1 MLKDPQAHRTV
12 FINYTERLLEGF
24 ETVKASGEMQ
34 NKPQTLVATVN
45 DIVKVCRAILL
56 LVSPIPPVDSS
67 VADVNEV
74 RQMKAG
80 NFVMTTIV
88 DALSKH
94 AFWQKM
100 FDEVLSKGTASME
113 ARPQVASFLDELSTT
128 VMSRQD
134 SCIPAELLASILDKL
149 PEWKKT
155 TRPGFLDVLEKELL
169 AALLQTAEVMTQLPD
184 VTTASITMSFMDSV
198 ITSLGMFKTPD
209 AFNMVN
215 KLQKFKV
222 KQSQNLLVAD
232 LQKLLSEYPG
242 TDDGDGQFTSST
254 FCFEGRLAL
263 LHSTLQECKS
273 MKFADE
279 VEDGLRRAVYWQFKH
294 LYLILREI
302 WVHENMFM
310 FKS

>member
-1 MLKDPQAHRTV
+1 MLKEPQAHRSV

-34 NKPQTLVATVN
+34 KKPQTLVAIVN
-45 DIVKVCRAILL
+45 DIVKVCRDILL
-56 LVSPIPPVDSS
+56 LASPIPPMDSS

-74 RQMKAG
+74 RQMKPG

-94 AFWQKM
+94 PFWQKM

-113 ARPQVASFLDELSTT
+113 ARPQVADFMEELATAVTSQEG
-128 VMSRQD
+128 SL
-134 SCIPAELLASILDKL
+134 IPEALLESILEKI
-149 PEWKKT
+149 PEWKKN
-155 TRPGFLDVLEKELL
+155 TRPGFLDLLEKELL
-169 AALLQTAEVMTQLPD
+169 AALLQTAEVMTGLQD

-198 ITSLGMFKTPD
+198 ISSLGMFKTPD

-222 KQSQNLLVAD
+222 KQSQSLLVAD
-232 LQKLLSEYPG
+232 LQKLLSEYPA
-242 TDDGDGQFTSST
+242 TDDGEGQFTSST
-254 FCFEGRLAL
+254 FCFEGRLAV
-263 LHSTLQECKS
+263 LHSTLQECKG
-273 MKFADE
+273 MKFAEE
-279 VEDGLRRAVYWQFKH
+279 VDDGLCKAVYWQFKH

-302 WVHENMFM
+302 WV
-310 FKS
+310 S